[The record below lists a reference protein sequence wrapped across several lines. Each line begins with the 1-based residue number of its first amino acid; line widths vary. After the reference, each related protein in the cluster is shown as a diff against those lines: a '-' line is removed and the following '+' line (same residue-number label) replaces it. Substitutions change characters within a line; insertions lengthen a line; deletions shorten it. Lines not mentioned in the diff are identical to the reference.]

1 MEAVRRAFVE
11 KRPGFDIEAQ
21 HLLARIRED
30 LGITSVKTLRIFKRY
45 DFSGV
50 NDAEAKIAKDSILS
64 EPNCDF
70 VYDETLPAMDGLQLF
85 AVESLPGQY
94 DQRADSAAQCV
105 QLLTQKE
112 RPVFRTATVYAFDAA
127 IPAADLEKIKKHLIN
142 PVEARQASLDKPD
155 SLEMKADRP
164 ADVRII
170 DGFCKFTK
178 KQIQDMVKELG
189 MAMSAE
195 DLAFCQEYFRD
206 QEKRDP
212 SFSEIRVIDT
222 YWSDHCRHTTFH
234 TAIDEVEFELSPFTK
249 PVMNAYTTYK
259 TLRKDLG
266 RQNKTLCLMDIAT
279 IGARELIETPRQT
292 GQSGRVGRN
301 QRLLHR
307 HHRRRGRRK
316 AGMARHVQERNP

>member
-112 RPVFRTATVYAFDAA
+112 RPVFRTATVYAFDEA
-127 IPAADLEKIKKHLIN
+127 IPAVDLDKIKKHLVN
-142 PVEARQASLDKPD
+142 PVEARQASLDKPE

-170 DGFCKFTK
+170 D
-178 KQIQDMVKELG
+178 E
-189 MAMSAE
+189 A
-195 DLAFCQEYFRD
+195 
-206 QEKRDP
+206 
-212 SFSEIRVIDT
+212 
-222 YWSDHCRHTTFH
+222 
-234 TAIDEVEFELSPFTK
+234 
-249 PVMNAYTTYK
+249 
-259 TLRKDLG
+259 
-266 RQNKTLCLMDIAT
+266 
-279 IGARELIETPRQT
+279 
-292 GQSGRVGRN
+292 
-301 QRLLHR
+301 
-307 HHRRRGRRK
+307 
-316 AGMARHVQERNP
+316 